1 MNPEGTQPR
10 RARLSPVAEPP
21 RALPTVGREGD
32 SPVSGVALLS
42 EDGLLALLERRH
54 LPPETIEEFV
64 QNATAM
70 KSRKVCLALA
80 AHPRAPHHLAL
91 RLIRQLYT
99 FDLMR
104 FSLHPAVAADL
115 RRAAE
120 EQLIA
125 RLTSVSLGERLALAR
140 RGSQAVA
147 AALLLD
153 RESPVSRTAL
163 ENSRLTEAA
172 VSKAVL
178 RPNSPAAFVELVCHH
193 PKWSLRREIRMAL
206 LRNPH
211 TPLARALEFARTLPP
226 PLVRDILH
234 SSRLPEK
241 IKAYLRTSL
250 NERK

>member
-10 RARLSPVAEPP
+10 RARQSPVAEPLT
-21 RALPTVGREGD
+21 ALPTAGREGD
-32 SPVSGVALLS
+32 SPVSRVALLT

-80 AHPRAPHHLAL
+80 AHPRAPRHLAL

-115 RRAAE
+115 RRVAE

-147 AALLLD
+147 AVLLLD
-153 RESPVSRTAL
+153 RESPVS
-163 ENSRLTEAA
+163 
-172 VSKAVL
+172 
-178 RPNSPAAFVELVCHH
+178 
-193 PKWSLRREIRMAL
+193 
-206 LRNPH
+206 
-211 TPLARALEFARTLPP
+211 
-226 PLVRDILH
+226 
-234 SSRLPEK
+234 
-241 IKAYLRTSL
+241 
-250 NERK
+250 